1 MMKLSSFDVNA
12 WKERTL
18 PPCDTAVQLR
28 DGGHGWFSWKL
39 VEQHRHVEDNWYLK
53 NTEFYSIEW
62 NWCFSD
68 CDREELCISCHSIAV
83 PLWDGTFALA
93 RNCEIHY
100 SGEFFLQTENAAEL
114 IGGGFAHT
122 DEVVDLACGWSAM
135 KPHKIPIEKKT
146 QELEKIPEQKEKT
159 PTIVM
164 GTNTREESPSEM
176 RNELVNNL
184 NAAKEA
190 IFRCTVE
197 RDSSLAEYAHLFAQR
212 LEQQVISVI
221 EDGLEALSI
230 YEEAGEALDENTKKR
245 LLNYVHLA
253 LKFKGLEESS

>member
-28 DGGHGWFSWKL
+28 DGGHGWFSWKF
-39 VEQHRHVEDNWYLK
+39 VEIHRYSERGWDGK
-53 NTEFYSIEW
+53 GDFFSIEW
-62 NWCFSD
+62 DD
-68 CDREELCISCHSIAV
+68 CTTTNNCRERCIDCLSIAV

-93 RNCEIHY
+93 SDCEIHH
-100 SGEFFLQTENAAEL
+100 SGAFFMLSENAREL
-114 IGGGFAHT
+114 VLGGFAHS
-122 DEVVDLACGWSAM
+122 DEAVELANGLFAI
-135 KPHKIPIEKKT
+135 KPDNITMEENT
-146 QELEKIPEQKEKT
+146 QKLEKIPEQKEKT
-159 PTIVM
+159 PTMVI
-164 GTNTREESPSEM
+164 TNNTRKELHGEL
-176 RNELVNNL
+176 RDELVNNL

-190 IFRCTVE
+190 IFRCAVE

-230 YEEAGEALDENTKKR
+230 YEEAGEALDEHTKKR